1 MKSQAIAIFT
11 WGLSGGAITNIVA
24 ALARG
29 FADLGVKQIYIL
41 YIKDAPEQRV
51 NFPEGVELVKLE
63 AKQARWA
70 FFSLAKFLRQYQPD
84 FLISF
89 GFLNL
94 PAILAKLLAGKITTK
109 LVISQQNS
117 LIYQAR
123 YEHKGNFL
131 IEAQLWLSSLLYSQV
146 DGLVATTESVMK
158 ELKTQLHVSLPE
170 QRMTV
175 IPNMVDLDTVATK
188 AQVESDRTWL
198 QQKDKP
204 VIVSVGRLAKQKN
217 FPLLLEALSI
227 VRQQIDTRLI
237 IFGRG
242 SEKQNLEN
250 LIKKLDLEEYVSL
263 PGFAANPW
271 SQMSKADVFVLP
283 SEEEAFGLVLVEA
296 MACGVPIVATD
307 AMGDGPRSILADSKY
322 GSLVPSHNSAA
333 LAQAILQ
340 VLQDSAFR
348 HDLIDRGKNRCQD
361 FRPAI
366 VAQQWLDFL
375 KNLPEK

>member
-1 MKSQAIAIFT
+1 MKCDAIAIFT

-24 ALARG
+24 ALTRG
-29 FADLGVKQIYIL
+29 FVDLGIPQIYIL
-41 YIKDAPEQRV
+41 YIKDAKEKRV
-51 NFPEGVELVKLE
+51 EFPEGVKLVKLG

-70 FFSLAKFLRQYQPD
+70 FLPLAKFIRQVKPD
-84 FLISF
+84 VLISL

-94 PAILAKLLAGKITTK
+94 PAIFAKLIAGKVPTK

-123 YEHKGNFL
+123 YEHKGNIL
-131 IEAQLWLSSLLYSQV
+131 IEAQLWLSTLLYSQV
-146 DGLVATTESVMK
+146 DGLVATTDSVMK
-158 ELKTQLHVSLPE
+158 ELKTQLNVSLPQE
-170 QRMTV
+170 RMRV
-175 IPNMVDLDTVATK
+175 IPNMVDIETVATK
-188 AQVESDRTWL
+188 AQVESDHPWL

-227 VRQQIDTRLI
+227 VRQKIDARLI

-242 SEKQNLEN
+242 SEQKNLEN
-250 LIKKLDLEEYVSL
+250 LINKLNLAEYVSL
-263 PGFAANPW
+263 PGFSANPW

-296 MACGVPIVATD
+296 MTCGVPIVATD
-307 AMGDGPRSILADSKY
+307 AIGDGPRSILAEGKY
-322 GSLVPSHNSAA
+322 GSLVPNRNSEA

-340 VLQDSAFR
+340 IFQDSVVR
-348 HDLIDRGKNRCQD
+348 NNLINQSKNRCQD
-361 FRPAI
+361 FRPVI
-366 VAQQWLDFL
+366 VAQKWLDFL
-375 KNLPEK
+375 KKLPE